1 MRRSRETV
9 HRHGEGAGPER
20 DDAQPDADRKWSIE
34 DGPEK
39 KEKASF
45 LAHLKRKPNER
56 FESSTYPRFNTV
68 RSDCHESYTEDRKP
82 LKPEEPYE
90 AGFEGPQENTH
101 HFELQSD
108 SGSVWTISSTSDTVE
123 TERHPT
129 INPDSISHLI
139 PDQVGNMI
147 LDRTRN
153 VWFKSGRQ
161 HELQDAED
169 DPFADIPDLFVDAT
183 RELRELRPGKT
194 QDPKLAGWE
203 DKSLT
208 NSSQRLRSGKHG
220 STEDVE
226 QARLKGLHHM
236 SRFNF
241 PRYV

>member
-9 HRHGEGAGPER
+9 HRHGEGAGPEQ

-56 FESSTYPRFNTV
+56 FESSTYPRYNTV
-68 RSDCHESYTEDRKP
+68 RSDYHESYTEDRDP
-82 LKPEEPYE
+82 LKPEKPDE
-90 AGFEGPQENTH
+90 AGFAGAQGNTH

-108 SGSVWTISSTSDTVE
+108 SDSVWTNDSTSDTNKAEKYHTVKPQSSS
-123 TERHPT
+123 H
-129 INPDSISHLI
+129 SIQLI
-139 PDQVGNMI
+139 GSI
-147 LDRTRN
+147 ITRN
-153 VWFKSGRQ
+153 VWLEREIQ
-161 HELQDAED
+161 HDPED
-169 DPFADIPDLFVDAT
+169 GPFADIPDLPVDGT
-183 RELRELRPGKT
+183 QELQMRELRPGKT
-194 QDPKLAGWE
+194 QDSKLAGWE
-203 DKSLT
+203 EKSLI

-226 QARLKGLHHM
+226 QVRLKGLHHM
-236 SRFNF
+236 SKFNF

>member
-9 HRHGEGAGPER
+9 NCHGEGAGPER

-68 RSDCHESYTEDRKP
+68 RSDCHESYTEDREP
-82 LKPEEPYE
+82 LKSEEPDE
-90 AGFEGPQENTH
+90 AGFAGAQGNTH

-108 SGSVWTISSTSDTVE
+108 SDSVWTNDSTSDTNKAEKYHTVS
-123 TERHPT
+123 PQ
-129 INPDSISHLI
+129 SASHFI
-139 PDQVGNMI
+139 PDQIGNMI

-153 VWFKSGRQ
+153 VWLKREIQ
-161 HELQDAED
+161 HDPED
-169 DPFADIPDLFVDAT
+169 DPFADIPDLFVDAAQ
-183 RELRELRPGKT
+183 ELRELRPGKI

-226 QARLKGLHHM
+226 QARLKGLHHK
-236 SRFNF
+236 SKFNF